1 MELISRD
8 VFCIFRLKNFSA
20 MKNIKSVFVF
30 AMMVL
35 ATTSLTAQ
43 EITAFHSMWGEHFYQ
58 DKEKLSWKEIN
69 TIMMESQASEMYWQK
84 SKKQMFGG
92 LIAGTANLGSAIW
105 YLVNENDDKDTTAPI
120 VSFAGTAVIG
130 SIFYH
135 LAMKN
140 KKQAI
145 LEYNDGLDKST
156 SLRLE
161 PTSNENGIGLAL
173 KF

>member
-1 MELISRD
+1 MEKIKTTLFF
-8 VFCIFRLKNFSA
+8 FC
-20 MKNIKSVFVF
+20 
-30 AMMVL
+30 MVL
-35 ATTSLTAQ
+35 SLTSLSAQ
-43 EITAFHSMWGEHFYQ
+43 EITSFHSMWGAHFYQ

-69 TIMMESQASEMYWQK
+69 TIMTESQASEMYWQK

-145 LEYNDGLDKST
+145 LEYNDSLDKST

>member
-1 MELISRD
+1 MKYIKITFLFSFI
-8 VFCIFRLKNFSA
+8 VF
-20 MKNIKSVFVF
+20 
-30 AMMVL
+30 
-35 ATTSLTAQ
+35 SLTNSSAQ
-43 EITAFHSMWGEHFYQ
+43 EITSFHSMWGEHFYQ

-69 TIMMESQASEMYWQK
+69 TIMTESQASEMYWQK

-120 VSFAGTAVIG
+120 VSFAGTAIIG

-156 SLRLE
+156 SFRLR